1 MFTKSLGHDSPAVS
15 AVEGGEEDWGGLRVR
30 AVLVPRPEVDD
41 GVAGLLAAAR
51 VRAGRQLG
59 AGPTYSYSVVSLG
72 VRKEEVC

>member
-1 MFTKSLGHDSPAVS
+1 MLASWATVS
-15 AVEGGEEDWGGLRVR
+15 INGREEDWGGLSIR

-51 VRAGRQLG
+51 VRACSQLG